1 MTLALTVL
9 QIVTPVFLLAGIGFV
24 WVKRGIDY
32 DTAFVTRLAM
42 TLAVPSLIFVAL
54 ARGNIDPGTAG
65 TLALAALTAYL
76 SVLAA
81 IWALCRALGLG
92 LRTYWAPLSFGN
104 TGNLGLPLAL
114 FAFGELGLGYA
125 VVVFSVGA
133 IVQFTLGIM
142 IVAGTVNPL
151 RALKEPMVAATLL
164 GGLFLWQGWRVPDVV
179 FNTLDLIGQMGIPLM
194 LLTLGVAVA
203 RLRPE
208 GLGRMVGLAALKL
221 LICAGIALAIGT
233 FFGLDDVALAA
244 LVVQLGTP
252 VAVTSYLLAVK
263 YGADAPPVAGL
274 VVVSTVMAIGG
285 LPLILAFFV

>member
-9 QIVTPVFLLAGIGFV
+9 QIVTPVFLLAGIGFA
-24 WVKRGIDY
+24 WVRLGYDY

-42 TLAVPSLIFVAL
+42 TLAIPALIFTAL
-54 ARGNIDPGTAG
+54 ARGDIDPGIAG
-65 TLALAALTAYL
+65 TLALASLAAYL
-76 SVLAA
+76 GVLGT
-81 IWALCRALGLG
+81 IWALCRSLGLG

-133 IVQFTLGIM
+133 MVQFTLGIM
-142 IVAGTVNPL
+142 IVAGTANPL
-151 RALKEPMVAATLL
+151 RALKEPMVAATLV
-164 GGLFLWQGWRVPDVV
+164 GGLFLWQGWSVPPVAM
-179 FNTLDLIGQMGIPLM
+179 NTLDLIGQMGIPLM

-203 RLRPE
+203 RLRPK
-208 GLGRMVGLAALKL
+208 GLVPMAGLAAVKL
-221 LICAGIALAIGT
+221 VICVAVSAGIGMA
-233 FFGLDDVALAA
+233 FGLDRVALGA
-244 LVVQLGTP
+244 LVVQLATP

-263 YGADAPPVAGL
+263 YGAEAPPVAAL
-274 VVVSTVMAIGG
+274 VVVSTVMSVIS